1 MIKIIR
7 RDFIKKGLAV
17 GAIGAVASVSA
28 LANGS
33 NQISGGV
40 TVGKS
45 KKKEIL
51 YKKNAN
57 WEAYFK
63 ASE

>member
-1 MIKIIR
+1 MQNSR
-7 RDFIKKGLAV
+7 RDFIKKSLTV
-17 GAIGAVASVSA
+17 GAIGAVASVGA
-28 LANGS
+28 LAKS
-33 NQISGGV
+33 SDQLSGGV
-40 TVGKS
+40 SVGKS